1 MTVKLLLLK
10 SGEEVISDINEM
22 AVGEEDDQK
31 VVGYFLNKPCIV
43 QKQNPGVIEQDKRQT
58 KAGFEVSLIPWIAL
72 SADDI
77 IPIPADW
84 LVTMVEPVDQL
95 REMYVGDVLNY
106 ASNNNAT
113 EDGTSDQ
120 DDTADE
126 QPDSSESN

>member
-31 VVGYFLNKPCIV
+31 VVGYFLGKPCIV
-43 QKQNPGVIEQDKRQT
+43 QKQNPGVIEQDKRAT

-72 SADDI
+72 SADDV

-84 LVTMVEPVDQL
+84 LITMVEPVEQL
-95 REMYVGDVLNY
+95 KTMYTEDVLNY
-106 ASNNNAT
+106 GKDNQ
-113 EDGTSDQ
+113 SDS
-120 DDTADE
+120 ADE
-126 QPDSSESN
+126 QSDTDQSD

>member
-31 VVGYFLNKPCIV
+31 VVGYFLGKPCIV
-43 QKQNPGVIEQDKRQT
+43 QKQNPGVIEQNKRAT

-72 SADDI
+72 SADDV

-84 LVTMVEPVDQL
+84 LITMVEPVEQL
-95 REMYVGDVLNY
+95 KTMYIEDVLNY
-106 ASNNNAT
+106 GKDNQ
-113 EDGTSDQ
+113 SDS
-120 DDTADE
+120 AGE
-126 QPDSSESN
+126 QSDSGESD